1 MGSSACADIKLR
13 KSRTLFDYR
22 NEAGSELGL
31 TELFSKNRLN
41 GGNLRIKKKLFSGS
55 LMPHKLNSRFQKI
68 LQEEF
73 YKKPK
78 DTYRK
83 YLGSLIDEEEDKIGL
98 IRMEEKDF
106 NSVKDES
113 FPFVFLDEAVAN
125 RLQIA
130 PGRELN
136 LQIGDDGSNRLQ
148 RKVFS
153 SKLLSVKDA
162 RKYGYKKKKVVCF
175 VTENL

>member
-1 MGSSACADIKLR
+1 MKMETCILCGDQQLAEDMSPINEKGTKACPRCIFLLALYH
-13 KSRTLFDYR
+13 TL
-22 NEAGSELGL
+22 G
-31 TELFSKNRLN
+31 
-41 GGNLRIKKKLFSGS
+41 IKKKLFSGS

-78 DTYRK
+78 ATYRK